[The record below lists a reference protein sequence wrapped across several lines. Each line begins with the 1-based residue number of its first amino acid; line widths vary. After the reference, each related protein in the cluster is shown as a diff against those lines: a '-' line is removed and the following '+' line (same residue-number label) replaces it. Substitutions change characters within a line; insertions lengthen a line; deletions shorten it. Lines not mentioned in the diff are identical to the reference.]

1 MCAPQAVWMKT
12 GGGGDDWKICLQTS
26 LRSQPDWPGRHRQ
39 SVVQVFLF
47 PSLGM
52 THMYEHRLL
61 SVIAARPD
69 SSLSLF

>member
-1 MCAPQAVWMKT
+1 MT
-12 GGGGDDWKICLQTS
+12 GKFAFKPHYGS
-26 LRSQPDWPGRHRQ
+26 RPDWPGRHRQ